1 LGSITFESFESG
13 TLDNGNIITR
23 EFILTEELAHLHLD
37 ELKELLVVDLVS
49 LIKENYKSGD
59 SNLTSKED
67 VLTSLRHWAISCG
80 DYENTA
86 IHLGSS
92 GDHVFH
98 VVSVTWAVNVS
109 IVTIFGLILNV
120 SRGDRDTTLFLLRSG
135 VDFIIS
141 LCFTTLSL
149 SEDSSDSSGEGGFT
163 VVNVTDSADVDV
175 RLVPFELFFSHCI
188 G

>member
-1 LGSITFESFESG
+1 
-13 TLDNGNIITR
+13 
-23 EFILTEELAHLHLD
+23 
-37 ELKELLVVDLVS
+37 LVS
-49 LIKENYKSGD
+49 LVKKNNERWH
-59 SNLTSKED
+59 SNLTGKED
-67 VLTSLRHWAISCG
+67 VLTSLRHWAVSCG
-80 DYENTA
+80 NHENTT

-92 GDHVFH
+92 SDHVFH

-120 SRGDRDTTLFLLRSG
+120 SRGDGDTTLFLLGSG